1 MLQVRRTRFMSEA
14 ENAKVVRKL
23 VDALN
28 TWDLEAWM
36 SCFTDDVVG
45 RGMLSG
51 GSSSGIEARRQ
62 SLINMKET
70 FAVLHDDI
78 VGLYPS
84 GDHVVLEVQVY
95 SKLAKEYKGQPP
107 GTEKTK
113 YELFIYKFRDG
124 KICESRSYV

>member
-1 MLQVRRTRFMSEA
+1 MEDEMTEA
-14 ENAKVVRKL
+14 ENVQVVEKL
-23 VDALN
+23 VNALN
-28 TWDLEAWM
+28 TWDLDAWM
-36 SCFTDDVVG
+36 SCFTDDVTG

-62 SLINMKET
+62 SLLNMQQT

-84 GDHVVLEVQVY
+84 GDHVILEVQVY
-95 SKLAKEYKGQPP
+95 SKLAREYKGNPP
-107 GTEKTK
+107 GYERTK